1 MAFIMLK
8 CSQYTNFLKRF
19 FIINQHWILSKAF
32 SASIEIIIWYSFFIL
47 LMWFITLIA
56 LWILNHQFFSHLIV
70 CEIEWSFI
78 SWFRGCSENVLWGN
92 KRGNFDNRYIGPLH
106 YNVDSVRS
114 YWHTFYSVSNDVSY
128 CKKERWQRLTEISFQ
143 LFRNVWYNLCSKAP
157 CGIRLK
163 LTQLRPHVFSSC
175 PFPVVL
181 SSLVLG
187 ALAPSL
193 SCGRFF
199 VTLWTIAPQ
208 APVRGILQGRILEW
222 VAIFFSRGSSQP
234 RDWTHISCVSCI
246 GRWVLYH

>member
-19 FIINQHWILSKAF
+19 FYHKSTLNFIK
-32 SASIEIIIWYSFFIL
+32 SFFCIYWDYHLIFIL
-47 LMWFITLIA
+47 HFVNVVYHIDCFVDIEPS
-56 LWILNHQFFSHLIV
+56 IFPHLIV

-128 CKKERWQRLTEISFQ
+128 CKKERWQWLTEISFQ

-163 LTQLRPHVFSSC
+163 LTQLRPHVFSSS
-175 PFPVVL
+175 PFSVVL
-181 SSLVLG
+181 SSLLLG
-187 ALAPSL
+187 AFAQSL
-193 SCGRFF
+193 SCVRFF
-199 VTLWTIAPQ
+199 VTLWTRARQ
-208 APVRGILQGRILEW
+208 APVHGILQGRILEW